1 MDSSFFFKIAIAVL
15 LLQLSITQT
24 HARKLYKW
32 VDRNSITNYS
42 EFQPKEGST
51 RKLEVLESR
60 GNEHVDPMMAVTAE
74 MKPIEIPVDP
84 MNLQGTSSSAAATQ
98 TVKPSTQ
105 TVVKQGVLAAQPYT
119 TPMSSTVVSNVIQK
133 KESQTELV
141 QQTSD
146 KKETPIN
153 PVADKAASTVVVTE
167 KTANT
172 TITIE
177 KKEKP
182 QAIVVAQPEKKDKPK
197 INPWTRTPIFSPS
210 NLVPS
215 NLPKVKVP

>member
-1 MDSSFFFKIAIAVL
+1 
-15 LLQLSITQT
+15 
-24 HARKLYKW
+24 
-32 VDRNSITNYS
+32 
-42 EFQPKEGST
+42 
-51 RKLEVLESR
+51 
-60 GNEHVDPMMAVTAE
+60 
-74 MKPIEIPVDP
+74 
-84 MNLQGTSSSAAATQ
+84 
-98 TVKPSTQ
+98 
-105 TVVKQGVLAAQPYT
+105 
-119 TPMSSTVVSNVIQK
+119 MSSTVVSNVIQK

-197 INPWTRTPIFSPS
+197 INPWTRTPTFSPS